1 MKRYSP
7 FLFRFLPALLF
18 IGLLSTAVSHPSAT
32 LQLQAQHAGLSAED
46 VVAVRTVSAAVMS
59 PDGRH
64 VAYTVTRPPLEDADR
79 ARSTVEL
86 FIVAAGGGDPVPV
99 ITHPQSASAP
109 QWLPD
114 GRLAFTARLT
124 DHSNQVQVYAVNA
137 AAENLEKLTNAETG
151 VMQFAV
157 SADGSTLIYRSRDAE
172 TEEQRQRR
180 SLGYDMMVFS
190 DAPRAI
196 RLFAQPL
203 DTPESRALT
212 PDGWLVQDFAVS
224 PNGDEA
230 IVRKTTNPLADYD
243 LMFSELHR
251 VNLNTGAHSLL
262 TETAGKLGAIRYS
275 PDGAQIAF
283 LGAKVFSDPLPQR
296 IFVLNRDGS
305 NVRDI
310 TPDDYHGTIE
320 WIGWKDNRNI
330 WFTAVE
336 STRTTLNEIAA
347 TGGRISRIAGGEL
360 EIFSGISPDARGRT
374 FAAAVNQRTH
384 PGEAFVGSFRNGTFT
399 RLTHHNS
406 WLSERSLGRQ
416 ETVRWYASDGHWMEG
431 VLVYPVGYE
440 EGERYPLAV
449 LPHGGPEGVDL
460 DGWNT
465 RALYPVHFLAANGY
479 VVFMPNYRGSAG
491 RGSWFTMA
499 NHRDLGGREFEDV
512 LLGIDFLE
520 DKGLIDP
527 DRVGMSGTSYGG
539 YFSAWAGTRHSY
551 RFAAAITFAGLSNWI
566 SFTGTTDIPVEMMH
580 THWDLSIFDNMGQY
594 WDRSPVAHLENARTP
609 ILVATGL
616 ADERVHPE
624 QAIQLYN
631 FLRLREVPTDLIL
644 YPRQPHGLLER
655 AHQLDFMARV
665 LDWFDTYLKD

>member
-1 MKRYSP
+1 MTVPTS
-7 FLFRFLPALLF
+7 FRHLMMLLLITALSAAGSIPAMQA
-18 IGLLSTAVSHPSAT
+18 TA
-32 LQLQAQHAGLSAED
+32 QAQAPGLTAED
-46 VVAVRTVSAAVMS
+46 VVSVRTVSAAVMS

-64 VAYTVTRPPLEDADR
+64 VAYTVTRPPLEDANQ

-86 FIVAAGGGDPVPV
+86 FIIPEAGGEAVPV
-99 ITHPQSASAP
+99 ISYPLSASAP
-109 QWLPD
+109 YWLPD
-114 GRLAFTARLT
+114 GRLAFTARLSE
-124 DHSNQVQVYAVNA
+124 HSNQVQVYAVNA
-137 AAENLEKLTNAETG
+137 SGENIQKLTDAATG

-172 TEEQRQRR
+172 TAEQRQRR
-180 SLGYDMMVFS
+180 SLGFDMIVAS
-190 DAPRAI
+190 DPPRAI

-203 DTPESRALT
+203 NTAESRALT

-224 PNGDEA
+224 PDGREA

-251 VNLNTGAHSLL
+251 VNLQTGEHSLL
-262 TETAGKLGAIRYS
+262 TETAGKLGRITYS
-275 PDGAQIAF
+275 PDGGQIAF
-283 LGAKVFSDPLPQR
+283 LGAKVFSDPLAQR
-296 IFVLNRDGS
+296 IFMVNRDGS
-305 NVRDI
+305 NTRDI

-320 WIGWKDNRNI
+320 WIGWKDNRSL

-347 TGGRISRIAGGEL
+347 RGGSITRVAGGGA

-374 FAAAVNQRTH
+374 FAAAVNTSTH
-384 PGEAFVGSFRNGTFT
+384 PGEAFTGTFRNGSFT

-416 ETVRWYASDGHWMEG
+416 ETVRWYASDGLWMEG
-431 VLVYPVGYE
+431 VLVYPVGYQ
-440 EGERYPLAV
+440 EGVRYPLAV

-465 RALYPVHFLAANGY
+465 RALYPVHLLAANGY

-520 DKGLIDP
+520 EKGLIDP
-527 DRVGMSGTSYGG
+527 ARVGMSGTSYGG

-594 WDRSPVAHLENARTP
+594 WDRSPVAHLQNAGTP
-609 ILVATGL
+609 TLVATGL

-624 QAIQLYN
+624 QAIQLFN
-631 FLRLREVPTDLIL
+631 FLRLLDVPTDLVL

-655 AHQLDFMARV
+655 AHQLDFMERV
-665 LDWFDTYLKD
+665 LDWFGTYLKD